1 MCGAQIKD
9 ESVAHLNS
17 KILRQ
22 GQLFGEI
29 SLIYNCLTTA
39 SVIALKY
46 CTIGKLMQDDFEE
59 ITLQHPQILQYIKEG
74 IFEYNDKDMCFIKMA
89 LK

>member
-1 MCGAQIKD
+1 MLRSAQKECD
-9 ESVAHLNS
+9 ASVKSESNEHANL

-46 CTIGKLMQDDFEE
+46 CTIGQLAKKDFME
-59 ITLQHPQILQYIKEG
+59 IC
-74 IFEYNDKDMCFIKMA
+74 N
-89 LK
+89 

>member
-1 MCGAQIKD
+1 M
-9 ESVAHLNS
+9 
-17 KILRQ
+17 
-22 GQLFGEI
+22 
-29 SLIYNCLTTA
+29 TTA

-46 CTIGKLMQDDFEE
+46 CMIGKLMQEDFEE

-89 LK
+89 LKQLPFLSYLQDRDTIFYSIIYSLNT